1 MKKNFILAF
10 LLLFGFLKGEE
21 LEFQIKEVDE
31 NLVYINI
38 LPKELTE
45 EEKLMFHIVKNGE
58 TLNFISK
65 LYKINLKNLEFINK
79 IENANEIY
87 VGQKLRLK

>member
-10 LLLFGFLKGEE
+10 LLLFGFLKGED

-65 LYKINLKNLEFINK
+65 LYKINLKDLEFINK

>member
-65 LYKINLKNLEFINK
+65 LYKINLKDLEFINK